1 MIGDPATVMVFT
13 DSAKATSG
21 FDLGLEKAMASDLDG
36 LRWRPLFKSQS
47 WTLWVHDSIDAIW
60 AISVDEFAPIY
71 SWVSSA
77 YWWKDTIPLLFW
89 VSGMSPITST
99 TGEINKTKRR
109 GPRTEPCG
117 TPVSE
122 VSQEEDD
129 ESILTKDERFVK
141 YEWIQVWTVPDK
153 PNVCSS
159 LWRRVVWSRVSK
171 AADISRAARIVTFPE
186 SMASKIS
193 LVNLSKAVSV
203 EWNFRYA
210 DWRGEKLGEMERWG
224 RRRAKAK
231 RSNILPIVFKLEI
244 GLKFEGSDL
253 ESPGFF
259 RRGVM
264 RACLN
269 FDGKAAWSN
278 DRLAR
283 WDMRIEKV
291 LAHDL
296 SKDVET

>member
-1 MIGDPATVMVFT
+1 MN
-13 DSAKATSG
+13 
-21 FDLGLEKAMASDLDG
+21 DLLSM
-36 LRWRPLFKSQS
+36 S
-47 WTLWVHDSIDAIW
+47 WTV
-60 AISVDEFAPIY
+60 
-71 SWVSSA
+71 
-77 YWWKDTIPLLFW
+77 
-89 VSGMSPITST
+89 
-99 TGEINKTKRR
+99 
-109 GPRTEPCG
+109 
-117 TPVSE
+117 
-122 VSQEEDD
+122 
-129 ESILTKDERFVK
+129 
-141 YEWIQVWTVPDK
+141 QVWTVPDK

-171 AADISRAARIVTFPE
+171 AADISWAARIVTFPE
-186 SMASKIS
+186 TMASMIS

-224 RRRAKAK
+224 RRRAKPK
-231 RSNILPIVFKLEI
+231 RSNILQKVFKLEI

-253 ESPGFF
+253 ESQGFF

-283 WDMRIEKV
+283 WDMRIENV

>member
-1 MIGDPATVMVFT
+1 MDDWSLIGDPATVMVFT

-21 FDLGLEKAMASDLDG
+21 FDLGFEKAMASDLDG

-77 YWWKDTIPLLFW
+77 YWWKDTISLLFW

-99 TGEINKTKRR
+99 TGEMNRTKRR

-122 VSQEEDD
+122 VSQEEDE
-129 ESILTKDERFVK
+129 ESILTNDERFVK

-159 LWRRVVWSRVSK
+159 LWRRVVWSKVSK

-186 SMASKIS
+186 SMASMMS

-210 DWRGEKLGEMERWG
+210 DWRGEKKGWGMVGYGGRLWNGMVDYGGRLWNGRKHWVWWLYCIHHSKLLKITEMDWQQ
-224 RRRAKAK
+224 
-231 RSNILPIVFKLEI
+231 
-244 GLKFEGSDL
+244 
-253 ESPGFF
+253 
-259 RRGVM
+259 
-264 RACLN
+264 
-269 FDGKAAWSN
+269 
-278 DRLAR
+278 
-283 WDMRIEKV
+283 
-291 LAHDL
+291 
-296 SKDVET
+296 